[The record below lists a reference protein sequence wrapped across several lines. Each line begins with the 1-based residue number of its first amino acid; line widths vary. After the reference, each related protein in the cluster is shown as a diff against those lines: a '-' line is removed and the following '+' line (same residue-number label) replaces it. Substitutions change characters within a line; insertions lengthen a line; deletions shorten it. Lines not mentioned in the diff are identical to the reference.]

1 MFGFV
6 FIFASFCT
14 DDVFSFLGFYNCFYN
29 CYTVLMFAL
38 LVANWPFCISKF
50 DLIVMLYTYGGMA

>member
-6 FIFASFCT
+6 FEF
-14 DDVFSFLGFYNCFYN
+14 VFFVLMMSLVFVGFNNCFYN

-38 LVANWPFCISKF
+38 LVAN
-50 DLIVMLYTYGGMA
+50 